1 MCKKVTNMALPTN
14 INILKDLKNIT
25 AELVLAISLKL
36 PSLDNNPILLAE
48 TRAHKISDFIQKLP
62 FGDPIT
68 AATDL
73 IDELQILNSQKVAF
87 TNRYNALEQYRP
99 TAIQI
104 YQELLPHFNNA
115 SLPLTKNEQAFADT
129 AVNLWQEFAFGYKFA
144 LVDLQNK
151 ILNINNSK
159 ITAQVVQRAI
169 HAFKEIA
176 LVHHLT
182 YKTPPA
188 NLWAELHQLYFC
200 AIQQSAEKLAVAD
213 QLAINNVGSV
223 NLAYTQV
230 LLMSLADPQHLTNSD
245 ILKTDSYLSNIAE
258 HAEIRPLGLI
268 EKPIGVFLVRL
279 NSDKPPVPFAKN
291 QEVPNNET
299 DVLLVTLNLARQI
312 HQHLTLLQEGIVPN
326 DGYLP
331 SYALEGHYE
340 DLLARLM
347 KNFGKS
353 QHRVFSRSKKSDGIE
368 LGIGLMAAH
377 HLMNEGNDF
386 ASAATS
392 AVAIKP
398 SRWQVLNVSAGG
410 YALRKFSTSPAAVYV
425 GDVVAAK
432 NSKNKLW
439 ELAVLRWANMNELN
453 QLDVG
458 LELISP
464 SVTAITAHFINS
476 NIEGEALLLPEIA
489 GLKQAASVITARG
502 FCKLGDTLKLEQAN
516 IITKVEIDKLVERTA
531 RFERFQYRLI

>member
-1 MCKKVTNMALPTN
+1 MP
-14 INILKDLKNIT
+14 
-25 AELVLAISLKL
+25 ISLKL
-36 PSLDNNPILLAE
+36 PSLDSNPILLAE

-68 AATDL
+68 AAADL
-73 IDELQILNSQKVAF
+73 IDELQILNSQKIAF

-159 ITAQVVQRAI
+159 TTAQVLHRAI
-169 HAFKEIA
+169 HTFKEIA

-182 YKTPPA
+182 YKAPPA

-200 AIQQSAEKLAVAD
+200 ALQQGAEKLAVTD
-213 QLAINNVGSV
+213 QLAINNVSSV
-223 NLAYTQV
+223 NLVYTQI

-245 ILKTDSYLSNIAE
+245 ILKTDNYLSNIAE

-268 EKPIGVFLVRL
+268 ESPIGVFLIGL
-279 NSDKPPVPFAKN
+279 NSDKPPVPFTKN
-291 QEVPNNET
+291 KDVPNGDT
-299 DVLLVTLNLARQI
+299 DILLVTINLARQI
-312 HQHLTLLQEGIVPN
+312 HQHLILLQEGIVPS

-331 SYALEGHYE
+331 SYALESHYE
-340 DLLARLM
+340 DLLARLI
-347 KNFGKS
+347 KNFGKV
-353 QHRVFSRSKKSDGIE
+353 QHRVFTRSKKSDGIE
-368 LGIGLMAAH
+368 LGIGLMVAH
-377 HLMNEGNDF
+377 HLINEGSSAMTSL
-386 ASAATS
+386 ASSALAT
-392 AVAIKP
+392 KP

-425 GDVVAAK
+425 GDVVATK

-439 ELAVLRWANMNELN
+439 ELAILRWANINELN
-453 QLDVG
+453 QLDIG

-464 SVTAITAHFINS
+464 SVTGITAHFINS
-476 NIEGEALLLPEIA
+476 NIEGEALLLPEIV
-489 GLKQAASVITARG
+489 GLKQTASIITARG
-502 FCKLGDTLKLEQAN
+502 FCKLGDMLKLEQAN
-516 IITKVEIDKLVERTA
+516 IITKVQIDKLVERTA

>member
-1 MCKKVTNMALPTN
+1 LP
-14 INILKDLKNIT
+14 
-25 AELVLAISLKL
+25 ISLKL

-48 TRAHKISDFIQKLP
+48 TRAHKIAEFIQKLP
-62 FGDPIT
+62 FSDPIT

-99 TAIQI
+99 AAIQI
-104 YQELLPHFNNA
+104 YQELLQHFSEA
-115 SLPLTKNEQAFADT
+115 SLPLTKNEQSFADV
-129 AVNLWQEFAFGYKFA
+129 AVQLWQEFAYGYKFA

-159 ITAQVVQRAI
+159 TTAQVVHRAI

-182 YKTPPA
+182 YRVPPSS
-188 NLWAELHQLYFC
+188 LWAELHQLYFC
-200 AIQQSAEKLAVAD
+200 AIQQSSEKLAVTD
-213 QLAINNVGSV
+213 QLAINNVSSV
-223 NLAYTQV
+223 NLVYAQM
-230 LLMSLADPQHLTNSD
+230 LLMALADPQHLANSD

-268 EKPIGVFLVRL
+268 DNPVGVFLVSL
-279 NSDKPPVPFAKN
+279 DGDKPPIPFTKN
-291 QEVPNNET
+291 KEVPNNET
-299 DVLLVTLNLARQI
+299 DVLLVTVELARQI

-331 SYALEGHYE
+331 SHALESHYE

-347 KNFGKS
+347 KNFGKT
-353 QHRVFSRSKKSDGIE
+353 QHRVFSRTKKSDGIE
-368 LGIGLMAAH
+368 LGIGLMIAH
-377 HLMNEGNDF
+377 HLISDGNSL
-386 ASAATS
+386 SATNTAL
-392 AVAIKP
+392 VIKP
-398 SRWQVLNVSAGG
+398 SRWQVLNVGAGG
-410 YALRKFSTSPAAVYV
+410 YALRKFSTSQAAAYI
-425 GDVVAAK
+425 GDVVVMK
-432 NSKNKLW
+432 NSKDKLW
-439 ELAVLRWANMNELN
+439 ELAVLRWANINQMN

-464 SVTAITAHFINS
+464 SVKAITAHFIND
-476 NIEGEALLLPEIA
+476 NIEGEALLLPEIT

-516 IITKVEIDKLVERTA
+516 IITKVQINKLVERTS
-531 RFERFQYRLI
+531 RFERYQYCLI

>member
-1 MCKKVTNMALPTN
+1 
-14 INILKDLKNIT
+14 
-25 AELVLAISLKL
+25 LAISLKL
-36 PSLDNNPILLAE
+36 PSLDSNPILLAE

-62 FGDPIT
+62 VGDPIT

-87 TNRYNALEQYRP
+87 TNRYNALEQYRVS
-99 TAIQI
+99 AIQI
-104 YQELLPHFNNA
+104 HQELLPHFNNA

-129 AVNLWQEFAFGYKFA
+129 TVNLWQEFAFGYKLA

-188 NLWAELHQLYFC
+188 SLWAELHQLYFC
-200 AIQQSAEKLAVAD
+200 GIQQSAEKLVVTD
-213 QLAINNVGSV
+213 QLAMHNVSSV
-223 NLAYTQV
+223 NLVYTQV
-230 LLMSLADPQHLTNSD
+230 LLMALADPQHLTNSD
-245 ILKTDSYLSNIAE
+245 IIKTDSYLSNIAE

-268 EKPIGVFLVRL
+268 DNPVGVFLVGL
-279 NSDKPPVPFAKN
+279 DSDKPPVPFAKN
-291 QEVPNNET
+291 KEIPNGDT
-299 DVLLVTLNLARQI
+299 DILLITINLARQI
-312 HQHLTLLQEGIVPN
+312 HQHLTLLQEGIVPS

-347 KNFGKS
+347 KNFGKA
-353 QHRVFSRSKKSDGIE
+353 QHRVFSRSKKSDGVE
-368 LGIGLMAAH
+368 LGIGLMVAH
-377 HLMNEGNDF
+377 NLICEGKDF
-386 ASAATS
+386 NN
-392 AVAIKP
+392 VANTALTVKA

-410 YALRKFSTSPAAVYV
+410 FALRKFSTSQAAVYV
-425 GDVVAAK
+425 GDIVAMKNAK
-432 NSKNKLW
+432 NTLW
-439 ELAVLRWANMNELN
+439 ELAVLRWANVNDIS

-464 SVTAITAHFINS
+464 SVSAITAHFINS
-476 NIEGEALLLPEIA
+476 NIEGEALLLPEIV
-489 GLKQAASVITARG
+489 GLKQAASVVTARG
-502 FCKLGDTLKLEQAN
+502 FCKPGDNLKLEQAN
-516 IITKVEIDKLVERTA
+516 IITKVQIDKFVERTA
-531 RFERFQYRLI
+531 RFERYQFHLI

>member
-1 MCKKVTNMALPTN
+1 MP
-14 INILKDLKNIT
+14 
-25 AELVLAISLKL
+25 ISLKL

-48 TRAHKISDFIQKLP
+48 TRSHKIAEFIQKLP
-62 FGDPIT
+62 FSDPIT

-99 TAIQI
+99 AAIQI
-104 YQELLPHFNNA
+104 YRELLLHFNDA
-115 SLPLTKNEQAFADT
+115 SLPLTKNEQSFADV
-129 AVNLWQEFAFGYKFA
+129 AIQLWQEFAYGYKFA

-159 ITAQVVQRAI
+159 TTAQVVHRAI

-176 LVHHLT
+176 LVHHLN
-182 YKTPPA
+182 YRVPPSS
-188 NLWAELHQLYFC
+188 LWAELHQLYFC
-200 AIQQSAEKLAVAD
+200 AIQQSSEKLAVTD
-213 QLAINNVGSV
+213 ELAVNNVSSV
-223 NLAYTQV
+223 NLVYAQM
-230 LLMSLADPQHLTNSD
+230 LLMALADPQHLANSD

-268 EKPIGVFLVRL
+268 DNPVGVFIVSLDG
-279 NSDKPPVPFAKN
+279 NKPPVPFTKN
-291 QEVPNNET
+291 KEVPNNET
-299 DVLLVTLNLARQI
+299 DVLLITVELARQI
-312 HQHLTLLQEGIVPN
+312 HQHLTLLQQGIVPS

-331 SYALEGHYE
+331 SDALENYYE

-347 KNFGKS
+347 KNFGKA
-353 QHRVFSRSKKSDGIE
+353 QHRVFSRVKKSDGIE
-368 LGIGLMAAH
+368 LGIGLMLAH
-377 HLMNEGNDF
+377 HLIGDSSSRLNNVN
-386 ASAATS
+386 ST

-410 YALRKFSTSPAAVYV
+410 YALRKFSTSQAAAHI
-425 GDVVAAK
+425 GDVVAMK

-439 ELAVLRWANMNELN
+439 ELAVLRWANINELN

-464 SVTAITAHFINS
+464 SVSAITAHFMNG

-502 FCKLGDTLKLEQAN
+502 FCQMGDTLKLEQAN
-516 IITKVEIDKLVERTA
+516 IITKVQINKLVERTS
-531 RFERFQYRLI
+531 RFERYQYCLI